1 MKPKMPVFRVAAA
14 CAAACMVFS
23 VPASGAFDF
32 GISGQ
37 DGVWAAPGFA
47 GKWTGENW
55 RMPTRA
61 SAGTFIDGNTAYFTN
76 STSVIDLDGASSVA
90 YSFRFPYATPASP
103 ASVSLANGT
112 LAFNGFISGDGANRQ
127 FENMT
132 LTAGAGAK
140 LVNANAKNGV
150 VLDHNSHLVL
160 ENGATLTETA
170 TDQSGSKGRVGRSSE
185 SGVSNSLHIAS
196 GAKFTTGRHLLIGGS
211 DSATSHPTGVVS
223 VAGSGSL
230 LDAQEIWLCYNNGSS
245 ASGGYGG
252 LFVTDGA
259 RVVSRST
266 FLMGTDYTTPD
277 DIYRGVSEVLV
288 SGEGSSLELMGALTM
303 REYGT
308 KRITVENGGRLSVA
322 GRIRTY
328 ADNDH
333 LHALDV
339 TVRNGGVLEFGN
351 IMFSNHD
358 STRAYAGQGYC
369 SFTVDGGTTRAL
381 ASFTTATA
389 NGDGALHAVT
399 VGENGWIFDTQN
411 FDVIWKRTI
420 NFGTGTFTKIGSGYF
435 EFGYVPVFP
444 GAIDVS
450 EGMVGLAGSSA
461 KFPGAIIVRSGA
473 AFKKTVSFSSEQDA
487 TFTLEAGSTLQPYQ
501 SSASAAPTAI
511 QAQSFALP
519 VTGTVTVR
527 LGNAGTNTAT
537 AGRHN
542 VLTILGDGAFT
553 QSDLAKFV
561 LAAGA
566 PGRFLLSS
574 DAKSIVLEIAG
585 ASVKVWTGAAG
596 DGKFATGGNW
606 LDGAAPSGGESIY
619 FLAGGEID
627 NNLGALAVSS
637 ITFGPDIADIAVSGG
652 GFTGV
657 GAVTNLSSSASPV
670 VNAPVRFAG
679 AVTVKQN
686 ATGHDKRAQSHVVFG
701 GGAYAGA
708 GCGMTLP
715 SAGSAAMFG
724 HFVLDN
730 AESSPFAST
739 VTGDNRAS
747 LSDGSSLVVPNAS
760 NFEELYIGRGAA
772 VTAGVLRL
780 SSSSARVDRFSYQN
794 WGEVVITGE
803 VILTGSNNKIS
814 GYSDGVTGSVF
825 KIEKIVQSMSD
836 NRMFLAQSPGND
848 TSASEGT
855 FFIGQGGLT
864 FGDSC
869 LKAVYSIGANNANS
883 RQTIR
888 PWHGFFAI
896 ERGAAGRTAAG
907 ELYFMRNVTF
917 CTDDESGAP
926 GRIIVNGRLRGENTP
941 AMTVSG
947 SGVFELNTSANNSA
961 QPSVAVVDT
970 ATLKFG
976 AADVTLT
983 TGAVTFRTG
992 TTLQLPA
999 AGSGAV
1005 ALGGSL
1011 SVDDAEGSDCV
1022 HLKLGEGT
1030 EAVGAGT
1037 YALFTASAGA
1047 ATIEKFRL
1055 ANPTAGGAAWRIGC
1069 LADGTAVLYV
1079 GDPAPDAATDCVWTG
1094 AAGDGLFSTAANWA
1108 GGRRPQDVGATAV
1121 IRFDSAGGEIVN
1133 DVDNLSAASIAFGKG
1148 VKPTA
1153 ISGKPVSGVATVV
1166 NKSGSVVPEIA
1177 CALAFAGTYNVEF
1190 DSQTVNFSGG
1200 ATATYPDPDVTGRSL
1215 ASHTLLGDI
1224 TFTENW
1230 TIPNQS
1236 SGKPF
1241 VIASGANVRGKTL
1254 AAASYQNSNYH
1265 LRVEEGGTGEFD
1277 TIAVGGKLVF
1287 LVLGRLVATGDVT
1300 LGGNADGRDF
1310 GYYNANSTGT
1320 VEAHGIYKNVTGV
1333 GKIYHYI
1340 QNMKVG
1346 AGGFGM
1352 YRKDYSIVFQKDSR
1366 LTATDDLAIHQ
1377 PVSGDGPKDGDWG
1390 LNLNGKTFTID
1401 TAGHT
1406 VTFDSWVSATAA
1418 KIVKEGEGE
1427 MIMQSRKKQHT
1438 GGTIVNGGTLTV
1450 NHADGLSSGAVTVN
1464 NDATLAIRSGCKSGT
1479 GAVTLNGTSRLFLP
1493 DSAAGTATVG
1503 GALALNAGTS
1513 LVVTN
1518 LSASVKPLAVKSI
1531 SGSCVSLVVDGDAPL
1546 ADGAYTVLSLS
1557 SGSLDAAVPQMF
1569 ALAGTAVAG
1578 RNASLSVSGGDLVL
1592 TVDGAGA
1599 PAMQVCVWTGE
1610 GGDSNFSTAA
1620 NWAGGVKPQAGD
1632 GKALFFPDASGA
1644 LVNDIPGLTP
1654 ATITFGAGIGQLSI
1668 SGETFAGVQSM
1679 ENKSSAVTPVM
1690 NARVEFS
1697 GNIQFST
1704 TATINS
1710 STDYSIS
1717 GATIDFAG
1725 GASGLK
1731 IAGGSKQNVLKG
1743 VFERND
1749 PSSGFASSSG
1759 DANRVA
1765 ILSGSTVTA
1774 TAADC
1779 GNTFELYIQ
1788 PEATLIVS
1796 NKTISAN
1803 QRAWCWNMGKFVVL
1817 DKYSFTYNGTQYL
1830 GYTGNAVSYGFSGQ
1844 NLGSFWAKTIIL
1856 DGTGAQ
1862 CMYFCND
1869 GSSATY
1875 KGTAYDVYV
1884 GEGGMQF
1891 GASSKGTYGTQVN
1904 CVARFH
1910 PWGSDFTIMA
1920 KPNGDYSSYAGD
1932 YFTNGDTEFVTTDA
1946 DGVTP
1951 RTITMDGIYTQNGSN
1966 AGRLTISGS
1975 GTYVQNGGS
1984 LAGKQKRTAALE
1996 VKDTATLKF
2005 GNAAALIGTGPVT
2018 MAAGTTLAVPVVAPG
2033 VDPVALGSSFSVSG
2047 EGKVKLVVG
2056 DGAELA
2062 PGDYGLFAV
2071 SGGVAAGDA
2080 AAFALQNATAG
2091 DEELYVRN
2099 GTELRLSVGGVKQV
2113 CTWTGA
2119 GDGVHFDNAGN
2130 WSPAF
2135 VPASGSDLVFPAV
2148 SGSLV
2153 NDLSGFAAK
2162 TMTFGAGSADTT
2174 ISGNAISGVLAIT
2187 NLSPS
2192 ANIVFANPVE
2202 YAPGAKMEIWQAGGY
2217 HNSGVAFDE
2226 KGYVVFEGGVTGDE
2240 LVNNTSGACNVF
2252 AGRWTRTSAAA
2263 YAYAKSQNGDYRQTI
2278 YPGSSLTVG
2287 SADYTKELYIG
2298 EGGAFTAATITVALA
2313 SDQRFAVRNYGE
2325 YVVKECLTV
2334 NGSTTKDVYT
2344 GYNQGNDV
2352 WKFEKVKLDQTSGYT
2367 PYFACFN
2374 AASQGTFFIGSG
2386 GIEFGTGSSRLGI
2399 GKNAAGDS
2407 QTIRPWYSDFTITH
2421 GVNNSPGDVYGFR
2434 DVVFNTDDESGVGR
2448 TITLDAVMLFNHTP
2462 TCTIS
2467 GSGTFLVN
2475 STQHNT
2481 AQPPVTVKDSATL
2494 KFGSVDAALS
2504 TASHTF
2510 HAGTTLAV
2518 PLVTAESGSIPVV
2531 LGSGIALPEDG
2542 QVKLVIG
2549 DGSEIPAGHYRVLTV
2564 TDGALPDGYAEKL
2577 ALQNPTAGAAVLY
2590 SNESRTLRLAVG
2602 VAPDTH
2608 GAKVWSGAAGD
2619 GKFSTAG
2626 NWLGGAM
2633 PSAGDDIFIDAASAG
2648 AIDNDMGELAL
2659 NSITFKATTAPVT
2672 ITGGAIT
2679 GLAAITNLSTAAN
2692 AVFEAPVA
2700 YAAGKTMELYQTA
2713 KYHSATVSTMDAKG
2727 YVVFAGG
2734 VTGEELI
2741 NNPSGIANIFAG
2753 RWTRTS
2759 AADYL
2764 HAQANPSGGG
2774 DFRQV
2779 VYPGSSLTVG
2789 SAGYTK
2795 ELYIGEGGA
2804 FTAATVTVSLAA
2816 DQRFSFHNLG
2826 EYVVTECLTVNGSTS
2841 KDVYTGYLAGNDV
2854 WKFEKVK
2861 LDQTSGW
2868 TPYFGCTQ
2876 GASQGTFFIGSGGIE
2891 FGTGSSRLG
2900 IGKNAAGDSQTIRPW
2915 YSDFT
2920 ITHGVNNSP
2929 GDVYGFRDV
2938 VFNTDDE
2945 SGVGRTITLDAVMLF
2960 NYTPTCTISGS
2971 GTFLVNST
2979 QQNTAQPPV
2988 AVKDS
2993 ATLKF
2998 GSVAAALSTAA
3009 HTFHAGTTLAVP
3021 QVATDATPVS
3031 LGSSFAVAG
3040 EGKVKVAI
3048 GDGSAL
3054 ADGDYPVA
3062 VVTGAIDSKAYAS
3075 LELANETRGPVEFY
3089 SIDGK
3094 TLRVA
3099 VGENAYSG
3107 PCVWTGA
3114 AGDGKF
3120 STRGNWIAGKVPAN
3134 GASIVFDSPVS
3145 DFACNDIG
3153 DLEIKSITFAAGSAS
3168 MGVDSAD
3175 GFKFTGLLAVTNA
3188 STAFQVVYPQTVFAG
3203 EYRAVLSGQVRFP
3216 GGVTATCPA
3225 NGIRTSSS
3233 DDIAR
3238 TMYGKFTFTEDWVV
3252 TDIGNYDKPWILAG
3266 AGTEV
3271 RGKALTG
3278 TQTSRQRILSVNEG
3292 ASAYFTVMTNGWSI
3306 GDIDVNGY
3314 VEVEG
3319 EVVVKT
3325 YSGDSGWSNFG
3336 RSGNKGTVKAERF
3349 VKIANSYV
3357 KSNIPVIVVGKGGLG
3372 CIVQDWRWQ
3381 FDVNT
3386 TVKAGDDFEFLGVLN
3401 ESDWGIRMS
3410 KNITLTIDVPE
3421 GKTVRLGCGVTS
3433 DTGGAIKKTGAGT
3446 LVMTDTAGGTGG
3458 YKKTYAGGT
3467 AVAEGVVRFEA
3478 GSFGTGAVTVKDGAT
3493 LSLPVPGEAAVPGA
3507 VTAEG
3512 GATLEFLL
3520 KTSGNAVLKTSG
3532 LTVSGGTEGKTVAVK
3547 FAEGSSLT
3555 PGRAYTLTS
3564 GANLDPAADAN
3575 ALFSCPDGGDGRLS
3589 IDANGELVY
3598 TAPEYFFIRIATG
3611 TVKVP
3616 AAWVAANGPEGCSDI
3631 AEICANGMPVWQ
3643 NYCLGLDPADPASL
3657 VLCEAAVSQPGDGS
3671 GRFAIV
3677 AKNMNVPEEDFGA
3690 TVTAYLDKSLDGVNW
3705 SPDGEPE
3712 TVSGTPRTV
3721 TFLRSLDALETRCFF
3736 RIRVVVQ

>member
-1 MKPKMPVFRVAAA
+1 M
-14 CAAACMVFS
+14 
-23 VPASGAFDF
+23 
-32 GISGQ
+32 
-37 DGVWAAPGFA
+37 
-47 GKWTGENW
+47 
-55 RMPTRA
+55 
-61 SAGTFIDGNTAYFTN
+61 
-76 STSVIDLDGASSVA
+76 
-90 YSFRFPYATPASP
+90 
-103 ASVSLANGT
+103 
-112 LAFNGFISGDGANRQ
+112 
-127 FENMT
+127 
-132 LTAGAGAK
+132 
-140 LVNANAKNGV
+140 
-150 VLDHNSHLVL
+150 
-160 ENGATLTETA
+160 
-170 TDQSGSKGRVGRSSE
+170 
-185 SGVSNSLHIAS
+185 
-196 GAKFTTGRHLLIGGS
+196 
-211 DSATSHPTGVVS
+211 
-223 VAGSGSL
+223 
-230 LDAQEIWLCYNNGSS
+230 
-245 ASGGYGG
+245 
-252 LFVTDGA
+252 
-259 RVVSRST
+259 
-266 FLMGTDYTTPD
+266 
-277 DIYRGVSEVLV
+277 
-288 SGEGSSLELMGALTM
+288 
-303 REYGT
+303 
-308 KRITVENGGRLSVA
+308 
-322 GRIRTY
+322 
-328 ADNDH
+328 
-333 LHALDV
+333 
-339 TVRNGGVLEFGN
+339 
-351 IMFSNHD
+351 
-358 STRAYAGQGYC
+358 
-369 SFTVDGGTTRAL
+369 
-381 ASFTTATA
+381 
-389 NGDGALHAVT
+389 
-399 VGENGWIFDTQN
+399 
-411 FDVIWKRTI
+411 
-420 NFGTGTFTKIGSGYF
+420 
-435 EFGYVPVFP
+435 
-444 GAIDVS
+444 
-450 EGMVGLAGSSA
+450 
-461 KFPGAIIVRSGA
+461 
-473 AFKKTVSFSSEQDA
+473 
-487 TFTLEAGSTLQPYQ
+487 
-501 SSASAAPTAI
+501 
-511 QAQSFALP
+511 
-519 VTGTVTVR
+519 
-527 LGNAGTNTAT
+527 
-537 AGRHN
+537 
-542 VLTILGDGAFT
+542 
-553 QSDLAKFV
+553 
-561 LAAGA
+561 
-566 PGRFLLSS
+566 
-574 DAKSIVLEIAG
+574 
-585 ASVKVWTGAAG
+585 
-596 DGKFATGGNW
+596 
-606 LDGAAPSGGESIY
+606 
-619 FLAGGEID
+619 
-627 NNLGALAVSS
+627 SS

-2475 STQHNT
+2475 STQ
-2481 AQPPVTVKDSATL
+2481 
-2494 KFGSVDAALS
+2494 
-2504 TASHTF
+2504 
-2510 HAGTTLAV
+2510 
-2518 PLVTAESGSIPVV
+2518 
-2531 LGSGIALPEDG
+2531 
-2542 QVKLVIG
+2542 
-2549 DGSEIPAGHYRVLTV
+2549 
-2564 TDGALPDGYAEKL
+2564 
-2577 ALQNPTAGAAVLY
+2577 
-2590 SNESRTLRLAVG
+2590 
-2602 VAPDTH
+2602 
-2608 GAKVWSGAAGD
+2608 
-2619 GKFSTAG
+2619 
-2626 NWLGGAM
+2626 
-2633 PSAGDDIFIDAASAG
+2633 
-2648 AIDNDMGELAL
+2648 
-2659 NSITFKATTAPVT
+2659 
-2672 ITGGAIT
+2672 
-2679 GLAAITNLSTAAN
+2679 
-2692 AVFEAPVA
+2692 
-2700 YAAGKTMELYQTA
+2700 
-2713 KYHSATVSTMDAKG
+2713 
-2727 YVVFAGG
+2727 
-2734 VTGEELI
+2734 
-2741 NNPSGIANIFAG
+2741 
-2753 RWTRTS
+2753 
-2759 AADYL
+2759 
-2764 HAQANPSGGG
+2764 
-2774 DFRQV
+2774 
-2779 VYPGSSLTVG
+2779 
-2789 SAGYTK
+2789 
-2795 ELYIGEGGA
+2795 
-2804 FTAATVTVSLAA
+2804 
-2816 DQRFSFHNLG
+2816 
-2826 EYVVTECLTVNGSTS
+2826 
-2841 KDVYTGYLAGNDV
+2841 
-2854 WKFEKVK
+2854 
-2861 LDQTSGW
+2861 
-2868 TPYFGCTQ
+2868 
-2876 GASQGTFFIGSGGIE
+2876 
-2891 FGTGSSRLG
+2891 
-2900 IGKNAAGDSQTIRPW
+2900 
-2915 YSDFT
+2915 
-2920 ITHGVNNSP
+2920 
-2929 GDVYGFRDV
+2929 
-2938 VFNTDDE
+2938 
-2945 SGVGRTITLDAVMLF
+2945 
-2960 NYTPTCTISGS
+2960 
-2971 GTFLVNST
+2971 
-2979 QQNTAQPPV
+2979 QNTAQPPV

-3401 ESDWGIRMS
+3401 ESDWGIRMTHDRRS
-3410 KNITLTIDVPE
+3410 RREDRETRLRRDKRHRRRDQEDRRGHARHDRHRGRHGRLQKDLRWRHGRGGRRGALRGRELRHRRGDGEGRRDAVASRARRSGGARRRDGGRRRDARIPAQDFRQRRAQDFRPDGVRRDGRKDGGGEVRRRVFPYARQGVHAHLGREPRSRGGCERAVLVPGRRRRPPVDRRKRRTRVHRPRILLHQDCHRHRQGAGGVGRGQRPGGVFRHRRNLRERHARVAELLPRAGPGGPGESRPLRGRRVAARRRQRQVRDCREEHERAGGGFRRDCHGVSRQVLGRCELVAGRRAGNRVRNAPHGDVPAFP
-3421 GKTVRLGCGVTS
+3421 GCSG
-3433 DTGGAIKKTGAGT
+3433 DPLFFPHKGRG
-3446 LVMTDTAGGTGG
+3446 
-3458 YKKTYAGGT
+3458 
-3467 AVAEGVVRFEA
+3467 AVAA
-3478 GSFGTGAVTVKDGAT
+3478 AT
-3493 LSLPVPGEAAVPGA
+3493 LA
-3507 VTAEG
+3507 
-3512 GATLEFLL
+3512 
-3520 KTSGNAVLKTSG
+3520 
-3532 LTVSGGTEGKTVAVK
+3532 
-3547 FAEGSSLT
+3547 
-3555 PGRAYTLTS
+3555 
-3564 GANLDPAADAN
+3564 
-3575 ALFSCPDGGDGRLS
+3575 
-3589 IDANGELVY
+3589 
-3598 TAPEYFFIRIATG
+3598 
-3611 TVKVP
+3611 
-3616 AAWVAANGPEGCSDI
+3616 
-3631 AEICANGMPVWQ
+3631 
-3643 NYCLGLDPADPASL
+3643 
-3657 VLCEAAVSQPGDGS
+3657 
-3671 GRFAIV
+3671 
-3677 AKNMNVPEEDFGA
+3677 
-3690 TVTAYLDKSLDGVNW
+3690 
-3705 SPDGEPE
+3705 
-3712 TVSGTPRTV
+3712 
-3721 TFLRSLDALETRCFF
+3721 
-3736 RIRVVVQ
+3736 